1 MAFSSSSTFNQRLSQ
16 ISFNMLTDKVD
27 DSFEFSKKI
36 EIDSS
41 IIIFTLQSVTQED
54 QAKKLSLEKDTYDYV
69 QINIA
74 DITK

>member
-1 MAFSSSSTFNQRLSQ
+1 MP
-16 ISFNMLTDKVD
+16 TDKVD
-27 DSFEFSKKI
+27 DLFEFSKKI

-41 IIIFTLQSVTQED
+41 IIIFTLQSVTRAY
-54 QAKKLSLEKDTYDYV
+54 QAKKLLLEKDTNDYV